1 MAHLLEDIP
10 KAIRES
16 GIFLAFLSRQSVEKH
31 GYVQRKLRSA
41 LVVYAEKPPGS
52 IYLIPVKLD
61 ECEIPDLQL
70 PELGIRLRHIQWLDY
85 WKDDGFDR
93 LVEAI
98 NQAIKHAASS
108 QAWEPARGAAREQ
121 RLKQEINHRLA
132 DLPMLLEEV
141 FT

>member
-1 MAHLLEDIP
+1 
-10 KAIRES
+10 
-16 GIFLAFLSRQSVEKH
+16 
-31 GYVQRKLRSA
+31 VQHELRSA

-132 DLPMLLEEV
+132 DLPSVQQTGPTCSGRRRRFEMENGPEIRPEMPEDSGR
-141 FT
+141 FG